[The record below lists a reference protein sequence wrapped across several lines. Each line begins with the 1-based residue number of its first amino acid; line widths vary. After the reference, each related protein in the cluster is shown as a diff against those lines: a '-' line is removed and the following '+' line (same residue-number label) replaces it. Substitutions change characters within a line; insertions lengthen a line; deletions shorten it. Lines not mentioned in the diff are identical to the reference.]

1 MSSTLLKR
9 LKAYKCDVPECY
21 KTIYAVIATT
31 AESNI
36 RPIEYHNWVIATGM
50 NHEIMGTLCGIA
62 NDIFNGNIHW
72 NNTWGEM
79 GICSRFMTY
88 AEKTITEAKKQET
101 AIPELDYYTIMYFET
116 TDPAANLLQSFAK
129 LDKFEV
135 RNFYSPKLLR
145 IKNPTVCDVY
155 WGLQLRKHI
164 EICLKYAQK
173 SKEIDIEKFQNH
185 LYKWTGRCPN
195 HYLEIFQK
203 KEVN

>member
-101 AIPELDYYTIMYFET
+101 AILNWT
-116 TDPAANLLQSFAK
+116 TTRSCILKRQILQ
-129 LDKFEV
+129 
-135 RNFYSPKLLR
+135 
-145 IKNPTVCDVY
+145 
-155 WGLQLRKHI
+155 Q
-164 EICLKYAQK
+164 ICFRALP
-173 SKEIDIEKFQNH
+173 S
-185 LYKWTGRCPN
+185 
-195 HYLEIFQK
+195 
-203 KEVN
+203 